1 MVICSTRVDLH
12 FSTVKP
18 SILAGKTIFV
28 EWPLESNLSLA
39 REMSLLA
46 TKHGCKT
53 IVGLQG
59 SFAEPIRE
67 IKGLV
72 DGGRIG
78 KVLGST
84 MFAALGNSGRTE
96 SKNVRY
102 FLERGVGG
110 NTLSIHFW
118 HALEC
123 VVSGM
128 FLPHSFQSRILGRS
142 LGVGIRIRIRIR
154 IKV

>member
-1 MVICSTRVDLH
+1 MTQ
-12 FSTVKP
+12 
-18 SILAGKTIFV
+18 LAHQ
-28 EWPLESNLSLA
+28 
-39 REMSLLA
+39 
-46 TKHGCKT
+46 HGCKT

-59 SFAEPIRE
+59 SFSEPIRVV
-67 IKGLV
+67 KGLV
-72 DGGRIG
+72 DVGRIG

-84 MFAALGNSGRTE
+84 MFAALGNSGKTE

-118 HALEC
+118 HAMEC

-128 FLPHSFQSRILGRS
+128 FTVSTFDILSFSTGESSFLIPHL
-142 LGVGIRIRIRIR
+142 
-154 IKV
+154 

>member
-1 MVICSTRVDLH
+1 MVVCSTRVDRHLAP
-12 FSTVKP
+12 VLP

-28 EWPLESNLSLA
+28 EWPLEKNLSITQSMTALA
-39 REMSLLA
+39 L
-46 TKHGCKT
+46 KHNCKT

-59 SFAEPIRE
+59 SFAEPTRK

-78 KVLGST
+78 RVLSST
-84 MFAALGNSGRTE
+84 FFCALGNSGRTE

-102 FLERGVGG
+102 FLEREVGG

-118 HALEC
+118 HAMEC
-123 VVSGM
+123 VVSGTSP
-128 FLPHSFQSRILGRS
+128 LSSSTPRLDLEILANNPQ
-142 LGVGIRIRIRIR
+142 
-154 IKV
+154 